1 MLMRVLILK
10 SLGCVVKKEINANVC
25 FNKRNGN
32 TDREEYFD
40 QLLYNIDIKFKEQ
53 MLGWI
58 VLGHC
63 SIDLIRQLQVGYELI
78 IYLSL

>member
-58 VLGHC
+58 VLDYC
-63 SIDLIRQLQVGYELI
+63 SIDLICQLQVGYALTI
-78 IYLSL
+78 